1 MIQYL
6 GTAIYKCSA
15 ESFSKKYK
23 KLKRSTSAKSLF
35 YRIPLGEFNPFEP
48 SVAFHIETNYLFCF
62 AKRITDFYI
71 KHNTELK

>member
-23 KLKRSTSAKSLF
+23 KTQEKHQCEIALLQNTSR
-35 YRIPLGEFNPFEP
+35 RI
-48 SVAFHIETNYLFCF
+48 
-62 AKRITDFYI
+62 
-71 KHNTELK
+71 